1 MTELLDLPNEV
12 LSRISSR
19 LSDADH
25 KSLFSLIYV
34 NKRLNIIATPFLVRR
49 WPLVGG
55 EDALENSPR
64 FDRFALHLLRN
75 PSLRRYIRLLD
86 VEDFGTRQ
94 DSHEELAI
102 SQDEVQQLVT
112 AGVRDWPALAQLR
125 GMGVQMSEDI
135 DDAFM
140 VLILLWASHLVEFD
154 FTVPLIGS
162 LSQDGEEQ
170 LVLCFVSQVARRL
183 RDSPEDAMLDRFP
196 LARLQYVQYKHW
208 DTEFGVQ
215 GQFSAPFFYLPN
227 LRTFFG
233 YRIEMTRP
241 YNGESDEDDDDIQSA
256 YLTEFPVGTSTVE
269 EIILN
274 CSDMCLEALE
284 TFIRACRR
292 LRTFALD
299 YGSVLDT
306 REVDSSR
313 LAELLV
319 ARADSLQ
326 NLALDWGH
334 SPTLEITSQG
344 PLEIEQCFRQLHR
357 LEYLELPLYMLC
369 EDGEIGGQTFI
380 SLNSQLL
387 PKSLKCL
394 CLVGG
399 AYWKF
404 DSKVGINKM
413 VDSIEA
419 FILKCGP
426 GGEFPHME
434 ALELI
439 YLTDRSH
446 QDNYTQRLKKTGR
459 KKNVRLVFNEFK
471 WRTWPKYG

>member
-1 MTELLDLPNEV
+1 M
-12 LSRISSR
+12 
-19 LSDADH
+19 A
-25 KSLFSLIYV
+25 
-34 NKRLNIIATPFLVRR
+34 
-49 WPLVGG
+49 
-55 EDALENSPR
+55 
-64 FDRFALHLLRN
+64 
-75 PSLRRYIRLLD
+75 
-86 VEDFGTRQ
+86 
-94 DSHEELAI
+94 
-102 SQDEVQQLVT
+102 T
-112 AGVRDWPALAQLR
+112 AGVRDWPALTELR
-125 GMGVQMSEDI
+125 GQGEQMREGI

-140 VLILLWASHLVEFD
+140 VLILLWASHLVEFH

-162 LSQDGEEQ
+162 LSQDGDEQ
-170 LVLCFVSQVARRL
+170 LTLGFVSQVARRL
-183 RDSPEDAMLDRFP
+183 RDSPKDAMLDRFP
-196 LARLQYVQYKHW
+196 LARLQSVQYKHW

-215 GQFSAPFFYLPN
+215 GQFAAPFFYLPN

-241 YNGESDEDDDDIQSA
+241 SNEESDEDDDDIQSA

-269 EIILN
+269 DIILN
-274 CSDMCLEALE
+274 FSDMCLEALQ

-299 YGSVLDT
+299 YGNVLDT

-326 NLALDWGH
+326 NLALDWGD
-334 SPTLEITSQG
+334 SPTLEITAQG

-369 EDGEIGGQTFI
+369 EDGELDGQTFI

-387 PKSLKCL
+387 PKSLRCL
-394 CLVGG
+394 CLVGC
-399 AYWKF
+399 AYWRF
-404 DSKVGINKM
+404 DSKVEINKM

-426 GGEFPHME
+426 GVNF
-434 ALELI
+434 
-439 YLTDRSH
+439 
-446 QDNYTQRLKKTGR
+446 
-459 KKNVRLVFNEFK
+459 
-471 WRTWPKYG
+471 RTWRLWS